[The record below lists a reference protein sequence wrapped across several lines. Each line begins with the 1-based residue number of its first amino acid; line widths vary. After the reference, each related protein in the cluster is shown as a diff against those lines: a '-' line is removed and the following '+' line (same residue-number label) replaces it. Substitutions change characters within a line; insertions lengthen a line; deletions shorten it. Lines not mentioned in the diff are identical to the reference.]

1 MLLPQAGIDHMKVIS
16 SLAMRVAPWSIP
28 VLTFAIFLLDL
39 LTPLDMAE
47 WLLYAVP
54 LGLTVFSPRARD
66 PLYFSLVATVLV
78 TIGFFA
84 SPPGLAPTVDAAN
97 RTMGVGLLWAFALAL
112 ARWRTSRV
120 GEEQTTQALS
130 LERVERA
137 HAEGLMLAAQEA
149 RAHADAAML
158 GAVTGRRDV
167 EERLLV
173 SQLTLEGILQ
183 SAMDAI
189 ITVDQ
194 DQQVVLFNRAA
205 EQMFRCSADE
215 ALGKPLDR
223 FIPTRFQAAH
233 RGHVETFGRFGATSR
248 KMGSLGH
255 VSGLR
260 SNGEE
265 FPLEAAISQVCV
277 EGKNLFTV
285 ILRDITERMQVEE
298 QLRRSEER
306 FRLVALA
313 TNDVLWDWDLTT
325 DQRWWSD
332 SAKALFGYDP
342 EREPGIDAWTRRLH
356 PDDRDRIWSS
366 VQRTLESGQMFW
378 FGEYRFRL
386 ADGTDAIFLDRGY
399 IIREADGKPVRVT
412 GAMIDM
418 TERRQAQ
425 EQLRRTERLAELGTL
440 ASGMAHEIGTPM
452 NVIMGRA
459 EHMMQRTT
467 DERIKKG
474 LQVIVTQV
482 ERITKIMNQ
491 LLSMARRRP
500 SERRPADLR
509 RIVDD
514 CLEVLQER
522 LRKHRIHVVKEY
534 DAQAAQAV
542 VDSDQMSQ
550 VLLNL
555 LLNADHAM
563 AEGGTLRLGLRSDA
577 DGAHV
582 ILSVSDTGHG
592 IPQEI
597 LSKIFTPFFTTKEVG
612 KGTGLGLTVVHG
624 IIEEHGGAIAV
635 ESDVGKGTTFTITLP
650 RS

>member
-1 MLLPQAGIDHMKVIS
+1 MMAIDN
-16 SLAMRVAPWSIP
+16 LAMRVAPWAVP

-39 LTPLDMAE
+39 LTPLGMAE

-54 LGLTVFSPRARD
+54 LGFTVSSPRARD
-66 PLYFSLVATVLV
+66 PLYFSVVATVLV
-78 TIGFFA
+78 TLGFFA
-84 SPPGLAPTVDAAN
+84 SPPGLAPTVDAVN
-97 RTMGVGLLWAFALAL
+97 RTMGVGLLWVFALAL

-120 GEEQTTQALS
+120 GEERTTQALS

-173 SQLTLEGILQ
+173 SRLTLEGILQ

-194 DQQVVLFNRAA
+194 DQRVVLFNRAA

-215 ALGKPLDR
+215 TLGKPLDR

-233 RGHVETFGRFGATSR
+233 RGHVETFGRSGATSR

-260 SNGEE
+260 ANGEE
-265 FPLEAAISQVCV
+265 FPLEAAISHVCI
-277 EGKNLFTV
+277 EGKPLFTV
-285 ILRDITERMQVEE
+285 ILRDITERMRVEE
-298 QLRRSEER
+298 QLRASEER
-306 FRLVALA
+306 FRLAALA
-313 TNDVLWDWDLTT
+313 TNDVLWDWDLKT

-332 SAKALFGYDP
+332 SAKTLFGYEP
-342 EREPGIDAWTRRLH
+342 EREPGIEAWTGRLY
-356 PDDRDRIWSS
+356 PDDRDRVWSS
-366 VQRTLESGQMFW
+366 LQRALQEGQTFW
-378 FGEYRFRL
+378 FEEYRFRL
-386 ADGTDAIFLDRGY
+386 LDRTDAIFLDRGY
-399 IIREADGKPVRVT
+399 IVRDADGKPARMI
-412 GAMIDM
+412 GAMIDI

-482 ERITKIMNQ
+482 ERVTKIMNQ

-509 RIVDD
+509 RIIDD

-522 LRKHRIHVVKEY
+522 WRAHRIHVVKEY
-534 DAQAAQAV
+534 DHRAAQAV

-563 AEGGTLRLGLRSDA
+563 AEGGTLRLGLRSDG
-577 DGAHV
+577 DHV

-624 IIEEHGGAIAV
+624 IIEEHGGTIDV